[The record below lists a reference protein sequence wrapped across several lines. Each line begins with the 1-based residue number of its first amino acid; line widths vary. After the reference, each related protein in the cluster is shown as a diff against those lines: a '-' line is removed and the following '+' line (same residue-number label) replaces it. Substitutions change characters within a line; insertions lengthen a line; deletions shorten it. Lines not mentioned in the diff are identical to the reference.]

1 MPGPFSYVKHQ
12 QKINAHR
19 HTKTNLHVL
28 TKIDVYQHDCHT
40 KKIRAVI

>member
-19 HTKTNLHVL
+19 HTKTDLHVL
-28 TKIDVYQHDCHT
+28 TKIHVYQHDCHI